1 MNGSFIVLDASAAVK
16 AVLPNPLQTHCLA
29 LVQTFAEIQPSAPAL
44 WAHETTSAIA
54 KAFRFGEITESEA
67 RQSLEKLDA
76 LGVRLFVADAD
87 QNRSVLDWTLRL
99 QRASAYVSY
108 YLVLAQVLEC
118 DFWTANKRLF
128 NALKDSHLDWLHWI
142 EEMNSSDKR

>member
-1 MNGSFIVLDASAAVK
+1 MNGSFLVLDASAAVK
-16 AVLPNPLQTHCLA
+16 AVLPNPLQTYCLA

-99 QRASAYVSY
+99 QRASANAVITLSS
-108 YLVLAQVLEC
+108 LR
-118 DFWTANKRLF
+118 FW
-128 NALKDSHLDWLHWI
+128 NATSGLPTSACSMHSRTLTWAGCTGSRK
-142 EEMNSSDKR
+142 